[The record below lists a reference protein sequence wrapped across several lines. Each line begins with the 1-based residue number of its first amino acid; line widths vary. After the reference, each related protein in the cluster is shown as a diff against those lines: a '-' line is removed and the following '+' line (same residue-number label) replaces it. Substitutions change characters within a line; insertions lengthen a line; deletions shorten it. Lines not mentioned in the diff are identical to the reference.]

1 VEQPV
6 RRIGTLNPRTV
17 ASTAAA
23 LASLILCAGLVV
35 AFTAGPIR
43 LSAVAAAATFLLIVG
58 VGLYAS
64 RLGAPGRSA

>member
-1 VEQPV
+1 M
-6 RRIGTLNPRTV
+6 RRLTTLSPTKV

-23 LASLILCAGLVV
+23 LAGLILAVGLVV
-35 AFTAGPIR
+35 AFIAGPIR
-43 LSAVAAAATFLLIVG
+43 PSAAAAAVTFLLIVG